1 MKKILLLGGGHAHV
15 HVLKSLIDSPLE
27 DVEITL
33 VSPYARQVYSGML
46 PGWVAGHYT
55 INECVIPL
63 VPLVKKAGVVFQ
75 QTAANGIDLHRNVVH
90 CTDGSEICFDVLSID
105 AGPVANLDMLPGA
118 NDNAIAIRPI
128 ESFIES
134 IAKIRQQVESR
145 RDTHRNTHIAFI
157 GAGAGGVELALA
169 MRHTFGAR
177 AEITLISAENTLPGK
192 VGERLLRHLETRG
205 VRLLRNQAAARV
217 APGAVLLESAQVV
230 NADIII
236 VATGTA
242 AAAWPRKAGL
252 ATDERGFIAVNDFLQ
267 STSHPH
273 VFAAG
278 DCATMTNFSRPKSGV
293 YAVRAGPPLAENLRR
308 FIRGESLSA
317 YTPQKRSLYLVS
329 TGDKYAIASWGNI
342 AIEGKWVWRWKNKID
357 RGFMIKYALKE

>member
-1 MKKILLLGGGHAHV
+1 VKKLLLLGGGHAHV
-15 HVLKSLIDSPLE
+15 HVLKSLIDQPLR

-33 VSPYARQVYSGML
+33 VSPHARQVYSGML

-55 INECVIPL
+55 ISDCVIPL
-63 VPLVKKAGVVFQ
+63 PPLAKKASVIFR
-75 QTAANGIDLHRNVVH
+75 QTAADGIDLKRSIVH
-90 CTDGSEICFDVLSID
+90 CIDGGEISFDVLSID
-105 AGPVANLDMLPGA
+105 AGPVANLDTIPGA
-118 NDNAIAIRPI
+118 KENAIAIRPI

-134 IAKIRQQVESR
+134 IAKIRSQVDAR
-145 RDTHRNTHIAFI
+145 RNTHIAFI

-192 VGERLLRHLETRG
+192 VGERLARHLEARG
-205 VRLLRNQAAARV
+205 VSLMRNEAAARV
-217 APGAVLLESAQVV
+217 APGAVLLESAQVI

-236 VATGTA
+236 IATGTA
-242 AAAWPRKAGL
+242 AAVWPRKAGL

-278 DCATMTNFSRPKSGV
+278 DCATMINFTRPKSGV

-308 FIRGESLSA
+308 FMRGASLKT

-342 AIEGKWVWRWKNKID
+342 AIEGKWVWRWKDRID
-357 RGFMIKYALKE
+357 RGFMTKYALNDLES

>member
-1 MKKILLLGGGHAHV
+1 LKKLLLLGGGHAHV
-15 HVLKSLIDSPLE
+15 HVLKSLIDKSLS
-27 DVEITL
+27 DAEITL

-55 INECVIPL
+55 INDCVIPL
-63 VPLVKKAGVVFQ
+63 PPLAKKAGVIFHQ
-75 QTAANGIDLHRNVVH
+75 AAADEIDLKRSIVR
-90 CTDGSEICFDVLSID
+90 CTDGSEISFDVLSID
-105 AGPVANLDMLPGA
+105 AGPVANLDTIPGA
-118 NDNAIAIRPI
+118 KDNAIAIRPI

-134 IAKIRQQVESR
+134 IAEIRREVDAR
-145 RDTHRNTHIAFI
+145 RNTHIAFI

-169 MRHTFGAR
+169 MRHTFGNR
-177 AEITLISAENTLPGK
+177 ADITLISAENTLPGK
-192 VGERLLRHLETRG
+192 VGERLVRHLQARG
-205 VRLLRNQAAARV
+205 VRLLANEAAARV
-217 APGAVLLESAQVV
+217 APGAVLLESALVI

-236 VATGTA
+236 IATGTA
-242 AAAWPRKAGL
+242 AAKWPRDAGL
-252 ATDERGFIAVNDFLQ
+252 ATDARGFIAVNDFLQ

-278 DCATMTNFSRPKSGV
+278 DCATMINFSRPKSGV

-308 FIRGESLSA
+308 FIHSESLKC

-342 AIEGKWVWRWKNKID
+342 AIEGKWVWRWKDKID
-357 RGFMIKYALKE
+357 RGFMAKYALEELKT

>member
-1 MKKILLLGGGHAHV
+1 VKKLLLVGGGHAHV
-15 HVLKSLIDSPLE
+15 HVLKSLIESPIN

-63 VPLVKKAGVVFQ
+63 PPLIKKAGVIFH
-75 QTAANGIDLHRNVVH
+75 QTAADGIDLTRNVVH
-90 CTDGSEICFDVLSID
+90 CIDGSEISFDVLSID
-105 AGPVANLDMLPGA
+105 AGPVANLDMIPGA
-118 NDNAIAIRPI
+118 KDNAIAIRPI

-134 IAKIRQQVESR
+134 ITEIQREVEAR
-145 RDTHRNTHIAFI
+145 RSIHIAFI

-177 AEITLISAENTLPGK
+177 AKITLISAENTLPGK
-192 VGERLLRHLETRG
+192 VGKRLARHLQARG
-205 VRLLRNQAAARV
+205 VKLIPNEAAARV
-217 APGAVLLESAQVV
+217 APGAVLLESALVI

-236 VATGTA
+236 ITTGTA
-242 AAAWPRKAGL
+242 AAAWPRDAGL
-252 ATDERGFIAVNDFLQ
+252 ATDARGFIAVNDFLQ

-278 DCATMTNFSRPKSGV
+278 DCATMTNFARPKSGV
-293 YAVRAGPPLAENLRR
+293 YAVRAGPPLTENLRR
-308 FIRGESLSA
+308 FMRGESLKTYS
-317 YTPQKRSLYLVS
+317 PQKRSLYLVS
-329 TGDKYAIASWGNI
+329 TGDKYAIASWGSI

-357 RGFMIKYALKE
+357 RGFMTRYALEE

>member
-1 MKKILLLGGGHAHV
+1 MKKLLLLGGGHAHV
-15 HVLKSLIDSPLE
+15 HVLKSLIESPIN

-55 INECVIPL
+55 INDCVIPL
-63 VPLVKKAGVVFQ
+63 PPLVKKAGVVFR
-75 QTAANGIDLHRNVVH
+75 QTAADGIDLNRNVVH
-90 CTDGSEICFDVLSID
+90 CIDGSEISFDVLSID
-105 AGPVANLDMLPGA
+105 AGPVANLDMIPGA
-118 NDNAIAIRPI
+118 KDNAIAIRPI

-134 IAKIRQQVESR
+134 IAKVRSQVEAR
-145 RDTHRNTHIAFI
+145 RNTHIAFI

-177 AEITLISAENTLPGK
+177 ADITLISAENTLPGK
-192 VGERLLRHLETRG
+192 VGERLARHLTARG

-217 APGAVLLESAQVV
+217 APGAVLLESAQVI

-236 VATGTA
+236 VTTGTA
-242 AAAWPRKAGL
+242 AAGWPREAGL

-278 DCATMTNFSRPKSGV
+278 DCATMRNFSRPKSGV

-308 FIRGESLSA
+308 FVLGESLKT

-342 AIEGKWVWRWKNKID
+342 AVEGEWVWRWKNKID
-357 RGFMIKYALKE
+357 RGFMTKYALEE

>member
-1 MKKILLLGGGHAHV
+1 MKKLLLLGGGHAHV
-15 HVLKSLIDSPLE
+15 HVLKSLLDSPIN

-63 VPLVKKAGVVFQ
+63 PPLVKKAGAIFH
-75 QTAANGIDLHRNVVH
+75 QTAVDRIDLTQNVVH
-90 CTDGSEICFDVLSID
+90 CIDGSEISFDVLSID
-105 AGPVANLDMLPGA
+105 AGPVANLDMIPGA
-118 NDNAIAIRPI
+118 KDNAIAIRPI

-134 IAKIRQQVESR
+134 IAEIRRQVEAR
-145 RDTHRNTHIAFI
+145 RNTHITFI

-177 AEITLISAENTLPGK
+177 ADITLISAENTLPGK
-192 VGERLLRHLETRG
+192 VGERLARHLQARG
-205 VRLLRNQAAARV
+205 VKLMPNEAAARV
-217 APGAVLLESAQVV
+217 ASGAVLLESAQVI

-236 VATGTA
+236 DTGTA
-242 AAAWPRKAGL
+242 AVVWPRKAGL
-252 ATDERGFIAVNDFLQ
+252 ATDTRGFIAVNDFLQ

-278 DCATMTNFSRPKSGV
+278 DCATMTNFMRPKSGV
-293 YAVRAGPPLAENLRR
+293 DAVRAGPPLAENLRR
-308 FIRGESLSA
+308 FMRGASLKTYA
-317 YTPQKRSLYLVS
+317 PQKRSLYLVG
-329 TGDKYAIASWGNI
+329 TGDKYAIAAWGNI

-357 RGFMIKYALKE
+357 RGFMTKYAVEE

>member
-1 MKKILLLGGGHAHV
+1 VKKLLLLGGGHAHF
-15 HVLKSLIDSPLE
+15 HVLKSLIDKPLR

-63 VPLVKKAGVVFQ
+63 PGLVKKAGAIFR
-75 QTAANGIDLHRNVVH
+75 QTAVDRIDLTKNVVH
-90 CTDGSEICFDVLSID
+90 CIDGSEISFDVLSID
-105 AGPVANLDMLPGA
+105 AGPAANLDMIPGA
-118 NDNAIAIRPI
+118 KDNAIAIWPI

-134 IAKIRQQVESR
+134 IAKIRSQVEAR
-145 RDTHRNTHIAFI
+145 RNTHIAFI
-157 GAGAGGVELALA
+157 GASAGGVELALA

-177 AEITLISAENTLPGK
+177 ADTTLISAENTLPGK
-192 VGERLLRHLETRG
+192 VGERLARHLQVRG
-205 VRLLRNQAAARV
+205 VRWLRNEAAARV
-217 APGAVLLESAQVV
+217 APGAVLLESAQVI

-236 VATGTA
+236 ATGTT

-252 ATDERGFIAVNDFLQ
+252 ATDTRGFIAVNDFLQ

-278 DCATMTNFSRPKSGV
+278 DCATMADFSRPKSDV

-308 FIRGESLSA
+308 FMRGESLKTYA
-317 YTPQKRSLYLVS
+317 PQKRSLYLVS
-329 TGDKYAIASWGNI
+329 TGDKYAIASWGNV
-342 AIEGKWVWRWKNKID
+342 AIEGNWVWRWKDKID
-357 RGFMIKYALKE
+357 RGFMTKYALEE

>member
-1 MKKILLLGGGHAHV
+1 VKKLLLLGGGHAHV
-15 HVLKSLIDSPLE
+15 HVLKSLIDSPLD

-63 VPLVKKAGVVFQ
+63 PPLVKKAGVIFH
-75 QTAANGIDLHRNVVH
+75 QTAADGIDLNRSVVH
-90 CTDGSEICFDVLSID
+90 CTDGSEISFDVLSID
-105 AGPVANLDMLPGA
+105 AGPVANLDMIPGA

-134 IAKIRQQVESR
+134 IAKIRNQVEAR
-145 RDTHRNTHIAFI
+145 RNTHIAFI

-169 MRHTFGAR
+169 MQYTFGTCAD
-177 AEITLISAENTLPGK
+177 ITLISAENTLPGK
-192 VGERLLRHLETRG
+192 VGERLARHLEARG
-205 VRLLRNQAAARV
+205 VRLLRNEAAARV
-217 APGAVLLESAQVV
+217 APGAVLLESAQVI

-252 ATDERGFIAVNDFLQ
+252 ATDQRGFIAVNDFLQ

-278 DCATMTNFSRPKSGV
+278 DCATMINFARPKSGV

-308 FIRGESLSA
+308 FIRSASLKSYA
-317 YTPQKRSLYLVS
+317 PQKRSLYLVS

-342 AIEGKWVWRWKNKID
+342 AIEGKWVWNWKNKID
-357 RGFMIKYALKE
+357 RGFMTKYALDE

>member
-1 MKKILLLGGGHAHV
+1 MKKLLLLGGGHAHV
-15 HVLKSLIDSPLE
+15 HVLKSLIDAPIN
-27 DVEITL
+27 DVEIAL

-63 VPLVKKAGVVFQ
+63 PPLVKKAGAIFH
-75 QTAANGIDLHRNVVH
+75 QTAVDRIDLTQNVVH
-90 CTDGSEICFDVLSID
+90 CIDGSEISFDVLSID
-105 AGPVANLDMLPGA
+105 AGPVANLDMIPGA
-118 NDNAIAIRPI
+118 KDNAIAIRPI

-134 IAKIRQQVESR
+134 IAEIRRQVEAR
-145 RDTHRNTHIAFI
+145 RNTHIAFI

-177 AEITLISAENTLPGK
+177 ADITLISAENTLPGK
-192 VGERLLRHLETRG
+192 VGERLARHLQARG
-205 VRLLRNQAAARV
+205 VKLITNEAAARV
-217 APGAVLLESAQVV
+217 APGAVLLESAQVI

-236 VATGTA
+236 DTGTA
-242 AAAWPRKAGL
+242 AAVWPRKAGL
-252 ATDERGFIAVNDFLQ
+252 ATDTRGFIAVNDFLQ

-278 DCATMTNFSRPKSGV
+278 DCATMTNFMRPKSGV
-293 YAVRAGPPLAENLRR
+293 DAVRAGPPLAENLRR
-308 FIRGESLSA
+308 FMRGESLKTYA
-317 YTPQKRSLYLVS
+317 PQKRSLYLVS

-357 RGFMIKYALKE
+357 RGFMTKYAVEE

>member
-1 MKKILLLGGGHAHV
+1 MKRLVLIGGGHAHV
-15 HVLKSLIDSPLE
+15 HVLKSLIDTPLD

-33 VSPYARQVYSGML
+33 ISPYARQVYSGML

-63 VPLVKKAGVVFQ
+63 PPLVKKAGVVFQ
-75 QTAANGIDLHRNVVH
+75 QTAADGVDLKRNVVH
-90 CTDGSEICFDVLSID
+90 CTDGSEISFDVLSID
-105 AGPVANLDMLPGA
+105 AGPVANLDTIPGA
-118 NDNAIAIRPI
+118 KENAIAIRPI

-134 IAKIRQQVESR
+134 IAGIRLQVEAR
-145 RDTHRNTHIAFI
+145 RNTHIAFI

-169 MRHTFGAR
+169 MRHKFGAR
-177 AEITLISAENTLPGK
+177 ANITLISAENTLPGK
-192 VGERLLRHLETRG
+192 VGEHLLRHLDVRG
-205 VRLLRNQAAARV
+205 VRLLRNEAAARV
-217 APGAVLLESAQVV
+217 APGAVLLESAQVI

-252 ATDERGFIAVNDFLQ
+252 AIDERGFIAVNDFLQ
-267 STSHPH
+267 STSHAN
-273 VFAAG
+273 VFATG
-278 DCATMTNFSRPKSGV
+278 DCATMINFSRPKSGV

-308 FIRGESLSA
+308 FIRGESLRP

-329 TGDKYAIASWGNI
+329 TGDKYAIASWGNM
-342 AIEGKWVWRWKNKID
+342 AIEGKWVWNWKNKID
-357 RGFMIKYALKE
+357 RGFMAKYALEE

>member
-1 MKKILLLGGGHAHV
+1 VKKLLLLGGGHAHV
-15 HVLKSLIDSPLE
+15 HVLKSLIDTPLR
-27 DVEITL
+27 DVETTL

-63 VPLVKKAGVVFQ
+63 PPLVKKSGVTFH
-75 QTAANGIDLHRNVVH
+75 QTAADGIDLNRNVVH
-90 CTDGSEICFDVLSID
+90 CTDGREISFDVLSID
-105 AGPVANLDMLPGA
+105 AGPVANLDMIPGA
-118 NDNAIAIRPI
+118 KDNAIAIRPI

-134 IAKIRQQVESR
+134 IAKIRSQVAAR
-145 RDTHRNTHIAFI
+145 HNTHIAFI

-177 AEITLISAENTLPGK
+177 ADITLISAENTLPGK
-192 VGERLLRHLETRG
+192 VGERLARHLQARG
-205 VRLLRNQAAARV
+205 VRLLRNEAAARV
-217 APGAVLLESAQVV
+217 APGAVLLESAQVI

-236 VATGTA
+236 IATGTA

-252 ATDERGFIAVNDFLQ
+252 ATDTRGFIAVNDFLQ

-278 DCATMTNFSRPKSGV
+278 DCATMTNFARPKSGV

-308 FIRGESLSA
+308 FMRGESLKT

-357 RGFMIKYALKE
+357 RGFMTKYALEE

>member
-1 MKKILLLGGGHAHV
+1 VKKLLLLGGGHAHV
-15 HVLKSLIDSPLE
+15 HVLKSLIDQPLR

-33 VSPYARQVYSGML
+33 VSPHARQVYSGML
-46 PGWVAGHYT
+46 PGWLAGHYT
-55 INECVIPL
+55 ISDCVIPL
-63 VPLVKKAGVVFQ
+63 PPLAKKAGVIFR
-75 QTAANGIDLHRNVVH
+75 QTAADGIDLKRSIVH
-90 CTDGSEICFDVLSID
+90 CIDGGEISFDVLSID
-105 AGPVANLDMLPGA
+105 AGPVANLDTIPGA
-118 NDNAIAIRPI
+118 KENAIAIRPI

-134 IAKIRQQVESR
+134 IAKIRSQVDAR
-145 RDTHRNTHIAFI
+145 RNTHIAFI

-192 VGERLLRHLETRG
+192 VGERLARHLEARG
-205 VRLLRNQAAARV
+205 VSLMRNEAAARV
-217 APGAVLLESAQVV
+217 APGAVLLESAQVI

-236 VATGTA
+236 IATGTA
-242 AAAWPRKAGL
+242 AAVWPRKAGL

-278 DCATMTNFSRPKSGV
+278 DCATMINFTRPKSGV

-308 FIRGESLSA
+308 FMRGASLKT

-342 AIEGKWVWRWKNKID
+342 AIEGKWVWRWKDRID
-357 RGFMIKYALKE
+357 RGFMTKYALNDLES

>member
-1 MKKILLLGGGHAHV
+1 MKKLLLLGGGHAHV
-15 HVLKSLIDSPLE
+15 HALKSLIDSPLD
-27 DVEITL
+27 DVKITL

-63 VPLVKKAGVVFQ
+63 PPLAKRAGVMFR
-75 QTAANGIDLHRNVVH
+75 QTAADGIDLNRNTVH
-90 CTDGSEICFDVLSID
+90 CADGSEISFDVLSID
-105 AGPVANLDMLPGA
+105 AGPVANLDMIPGA
-118 NDNAIAIRPI
+118 KDNAIAIRPI

-134 IAKIRQQVESR
+134 IAKIRNEVASR
-145 RDTHRNTHIAFI
+145 RNTRIAFI

-169 MRHTFGAR
+169 MRHTFGTR
-177 AEITLISAENTLPGK
+177 ADITLISAENTLPGK
-192 VGERLLRHLETRG
+192 VGERLARHLEARG
-205 VRLLRNQAAARV
+205 VRLLGNEAAARV
-217 APGAVLLESAQVV
+217 APGAVLLESAQVI

-236 VATGTA
+236 VSTGTA
-242 AAAWPRKAGL
+242 AAAWPRNAGL
-252 ATDERGFIAVNDFLQ
+252 ATDKRGFIAVNDFLQ

-278 DCATMTNFSRPKSGV
+278 DCATMINFSRPKSGV

-308 FIRGESLSA
+308 AIRGESLKP
-317 YTPQKRSLYLVS
+317 YTPQQRSLYLVS

-342 AIEGKWVWRWKNKID
+342 VMEGNWVWRWKNKID
-357 RGFMIKYALKE
+357 RGFMTQYAVGE

>member
-1 MKKILLLGGGHAHV
+1 MKKLLLLGGGHAHV
-15 HVLKSLIDSPLE
+15 HVLKSLIDSPIN

-63 VPLVKKAGVVFQ
+63 PPLVKKAGVTFH
-75 QTAANGIDLHRNVVH
+75 QTAADGIDLSRNVVH
-90 CTDGSEICFDVLSID
+90 CSDGREISFDVLSID
-105 AGPVANLDMLPGA
+105 AGPVANLDTIPGA
-118 NDNAIAIRPI
+118 KDNAIAIRPI
-128 ESFIES
+128 ESFIDS
-134 IAKIRQQVESR
+134 IATIKSQVETR
-145 RDTHRNTHIAFI
+145 RNSHIAFI

-177 AEITLISAENTLPGK
+177 ADITLISAENTLPGK
-192 VGERLLRHLETRG
+192 VGARLARHLDARG
-205 VRLLRNQAAARV
+205 VRLLRNKTAARV
-217 APGAVLLESAQVV
+217 APGAVLLESAQVI

-236 VATGTA
+236 VTTGTA
-242 AAAWPRKAGL
+242 AAAWPRQAGL

-278 DCATMTNFSRPKSGV
+278 DCATMINFSRPKSGV

-308 FIRGESLSA
+308 YIRGEPLTS
-317 YTPQKRSLYLVS
+317 YEPQKRSLYLVS
-329 TGDKYAIASWGNI
+329 TGDKYAIAAWGDM

-357 RGFMIKYALKE
+357 RGFMAKYSHDE